1 MYRKDSEGW
10 LKHFDFLVLDLLCLQ
25 VAFVLAYGI
34 SGYGFYPYNLL
45 IYRNMAIF
53 IEFAD
58 IVVLFACGSLKNVL
72 KRGHYREF
80 LAAFQN
86 TIMLGA
92 VAILY
97 LFLLRQGQ
105 KYSRLAL
112 ILNMI
117 LYFFLTYIVREIRK
131 YALYK
136 KMKDSDNR
144 SLLIITTKEA
154 AEKVVSNMEKHN
166 YARFHIAGLAIIDE
180 NMVGSSFGGVTVVA
194 NRNTAPEY
202 VCKEWIDEVFVVLSP
217 NYGYPKELM
226 EELGETGVTIHL
238 NLAKI
243 TNEPGKRQFIE
254 KIGDYTVLTTSLN
267 YSSAKQLCA
276 KRCMDIAGGLAGCI
290 LTGVIFLFV
299 APIIYMQSPGPIFF
313 SQERVGENGK
323 KFKMYKFR
331 SMYMDAEERKAEL
344 MKDNKLGDGKM
355 FKLDFDPRVIGNKI
369 LREVN
374 TLHCQKIMTNMA
386 DEDYR
391 TATICQTRIAL
402 YNMLDYAY
410 QSEIIP
416 KNPCNRMVKSDIGKE
431 SSKKEALTIENQ
443 KKFCEAIKGTSYEY
457 QYRFALQTGLR
468 TGELVGL

>member
-1 MYRKDSEGW
+1 
-10 LKHFDFLVLDLLCLQ
+10 
-25 VAFVLAYGI
+25 
-34 SGYGFYPYNLL
+34 
-45 IYRNMAIF
+45 
-53 IEFAD
+53 
-58 IVVLFACGSLKNVL
+58 
-72 KRGHYREF
+72 
-80 LAAFQN
+80 
-86 TIMLGA
+86 
-92 VAILY
+92 
-97 LFLLRQGQ
+97 
-105 KYSRLAL
+105 
-112 ILNMI
+112 MI

-226 EELGETGVTIHL
+226 EELRETGVTIHL

-299 APIIYMQSPGPIFF
+299 APIIYMQSDLLVLAYHRTYGLPVTISRCSNNYGPYHFPEKLIPLMIANALADKPLPVYG
-313 SQERVGENGK
+313 EGLNVRDWLYVEDHCRAIDLIIHNGRVGEVYNVGGHNEMKNIDIVKIICKELGK
-323 KFKMYKFR
+323 PESLITHVTDRKGHDMRYAIDPTKIHNELGWLPETKFEDGIKKTIQWYLDNKEWWETIISGEYQNYYEKMY
-331 SMYMDAEERKAEL
+331 E
-344 MKDNKLGDGKM
+344 
-355 FKLDFDPRVIGNKI
+355 
-369 LREVN
+369 
-374 TLHCQKIMTNMA
+374 
-386 DEDYR
+386 
-391 TATICQTRIAL
+391 
-402 YNMLDYAY
+402 
-410 QSEIIP
+410 
-416 KNPCNRMVKSDIGKE
+416 NR
-431 SSKKEALTIENQ
+431 
-443 KKFCEAIKGTSYEY
+443 
-457 QYRFALQTGLR
+457 
-468 TGELVGL
+468 